1 MREQRSLLILAAG
14 TALLLLC
21 GTVVGLAAGHQ
32 SPPAYP
38 RNSPQAA
45 VATYLRLLQ
54 NGQVDAAFQM
64 TDFGGWGTTMS
75 LDNFHQQYD
84 TWSQRAHRVTL
95 VQSQLTGDTASITVD
110 ISTFSGGAFGASD
123 QTSRQTFTLERLS
136 KGWLIT
142 GPEYIW

>member
-1 MREQRSLLILAAG
+1 MREQRSLLIVAAG
-14 TALLLLC
+14 AALLLLC

-32 SPPAYP
+32 SAPAYP

-54 NGQVDAAFQM
+54 SGKFDAAFQM
-64 TDFGGWGTTMS
+64 TDFSGQDASMS
-75 LDNFHQQYD
+75 TNDFHQQYD
-84 TWSQRAHRVTL
+84 NWSRQSHRVTL
-95 VQSQLTGDTASITVD
+95 VQSQVNGDTASITVD

-123 QTSRQTFTLERLS
+123 QTYRQTFTLERLP

>member
-21 GTVVGLAAGHQ
+21 GTVVGLAASHQ

-38 RNSPQAA
+38 RNSPQAT
-45 VATYLRLLQ
+45 VARYLRFLQ
-54 NGQVDAAFQM
+54 SGQVDAAFQM
-64 TDFGGWGTTMS
+64 TDFGGWGATMS
-75 LDNFHQQYD
+75 LENFHLQYD
-84 TWSQRAHRVTL
+84 NWSQQAHRVTL
-95 VQSQLTGDTASITVD
+95 VQAKVDGDTASITVD

-123 QTSRQTFTLERLS
+123 QTNRQTFTLERIS